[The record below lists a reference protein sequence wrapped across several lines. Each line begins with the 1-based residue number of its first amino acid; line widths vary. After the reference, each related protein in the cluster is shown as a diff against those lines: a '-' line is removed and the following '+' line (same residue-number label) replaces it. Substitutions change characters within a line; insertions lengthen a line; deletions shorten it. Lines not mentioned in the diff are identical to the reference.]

1 MPYVFDTITSKDNL
15 SVASQPADTNRMAA
29 IMLAKAKCEFRIIR
43 VAMMNSDNIMPS
55 RHNSEGIKWGRYIS
69 SPTRA
74 SVKAIII
81 FVYTKDTW

>member
-1 MPYVFDTITSKDNL
+1 MCIRDSTSKDNL
-15 SVASQPADTNRMAA
+15 SVALQAANTNRMIG
-29 IMLAKAKCEFRIIR
+29 IMLAKVKCEFRTIR
-43 VAMMNSDNIMPS
+43 LAMRNSDNVMPS
-55 RHNSEGIKWGRYIS
+55 RHNSEDIKWDRYIS